1 MNKKIIAIGTGIV
14 GALGLT
20 FGSMTPASA
29 VDPVP
34 TLVDAV
40 CGILPASVTDLTD
53 TLADVLASLTATGTD
68 VTAKQAALTTSVNE
82 LIPAVVNHI
91 NAVSA
96 GLPSAGTA
104 GILTDKA
111 SAFADKAVAADA
123 AMTASFAAQRSS
135 FLTGLNKDYVA
146 GVTDGLCS

>member
-1 MNKKIIAIGTGIV
+1 MNKKIIAIGAGIV
-14 GALGLT
+14 GSVGLT

-40 CGILPASVTDLTD
+40 CDVLPVSVTDLTD
-53 TLADVLASLTATGTD
+53 NLTTLLASVTSTGTD
-68 VTAKQAALTTSVNE
+68 LTTKQAALGTAIDE

-111 SAFADKAVAADA
+111 SAFATKVVAADN
-123 AMTASFAAQRSS
+123 AMTASFAAQRTSY
-135 FLTGLNKDYVA
+135 LTGLNKNYVA
-146 GVTDGLCS
+146 GVTDGLCI

>member
-14 GALGLT
+14 GAVGLT
-20 FGSMTPASA
+20 FGSMTPATA
-29 VDPVP
+29 ADPVP

-40 CGILPASVTDLTD
+40 CDVLPDAVDDLAADLTSFLASVT
-53 TLADVLASLTATGTD
+53 STGTD
-68 VTAKQAALTTSVNE
+68 LATKQTALGNSITE

-111 SAFADKAVAADA
+111 SAFADKVVAADN
-123 AMTASFAAQRSS
+123 AMTASFAAQRSAY
-135 FLTGLNKDYVA
+135 LTGLHKDYVA
-146 GVTDGLCS
+146 GVTSGLCS

>member
-1 MNKKIIAIGTGIV
+1 MNKKIIAVGAGIV
-14 GALGLT
+14 GSLGLT
-20 FGSMTPASA
+20 FGSMTPATA
-29 VDPVP
+29 ADPVP

-40 CGILPASVTDLTD
+40 CDALPVSVTDLTD
-53 TLADVLASLTATGTD
+53 DLTAFLASVTSTGTD
-68 VTAKQAALTTSVNE
+68 LTTKQAALATSIDQ

-111 SAFADKAVAADA
+111 TAFAEKVVAADA

-135 FLTGLNKDYVA
+135 YLTGLNKDYVA

>member
-68 VTAKQAALTTSVNE
+68 VTAK
-82 LIPAVVNHI
+82 HI